1 MKRNHSLSTLLAAAM
16 LFAVGCDDKND
27 PPVIPPPPLKTEL
40 KIEVQKIS
48 TDEAF
53 VRVEPS
59 DADVRYYVGM
69 AEKSEFDERYDRS
82 PAKYTEQYI
91 EALQQAEPGTELDK
105 LLDGILKAG
114 EFTKYFPD
122 LDPDTEYTAF
132 AVVVNA
138 QGKCPDE
145 GVIADFRTEPVPVP
159 GLEIVLSDLAS
170 TSVIVEVKPTDE
182 SVRYYTGMQLKS
194 IFDKDYGSSPKK
206 FVDDYL
212 NWMQLNNPTFTMEEI
227 LERILQQGTSKKTV
241 KTLAPETEYTVF
253 AVVVTDEGTCPNE
266 GVLQTFRTEPLP
278 PVEKVDCKFA
288 IELKDLKPTG
298 VTISVTPSKDD
309 VAYFFDAISD
319 ETYQQI
325 GASDAALGNYIKD
338 YLSIIMEIYKVDMAG
353 AVEKIITLGPG
364 SRALDN
370 ELGPVTKY
378 YAYAIGLNEEGRI
391 NTDVEMVE
399 FTTPAQS
406 TGVNEF
412 TIDIADVTSSEAR
425 VSISATNAD
434 APYIVHVEKSS
445 ELDGLDDAGIVE
457 YVKEYF
463 GIWMFDEVRYGDY
476 EKTFDGL
483 EPATDYTVVVF
494 GYDDFKETATTPVK
508 KATFRTEG

>member
-1 MKRNHSLSTLLAAAM
+1 MKCNHSLPILLTVAM
-16 LFAVGCDDKND
+16 LFYVGCDDKND
-27 PPVIPPPPLKTEL
+27 PPVPPPPAKAEL
-40 KIEVQKIS
+40 KIAVQEIS

-53 VRVEPS
+53 VRVESS
-59 DADVRYYVGM
+59 DATTRYYVGLT
-69 AEKSEFDERYDRS
+69 EKSEFVDRYDGS
-82 PAKYTEQYI
+82 PAKYAEQYI
-91 EALQQAEPGTELDK
+91 EALQQADPGTELGK

-122 LDPDTEYTAF
+122 LTPDTEYTAF
-132 AVVVNA
+132 AVVVND
-138 QGKCPDE
+138 QGKCPEE
-145 GVIADFRTEPVPVP
+145 GVTADFRTEPVPVP
-159 GLEIVLSDLAS
+159 GLEIVLSDPTS
-170 TSVIVEVKPTDE
+170 TSVVVEVKPTDE

-194 IFDKDYGSSPKK
+194 IFDKDYDSSPKK

-278 PVEKVDCKFA
+278 PVEKVDCTFA

-298 VTISVTPSKDD
+298 VTIAVTPSKDD

-319 ETYQQI
+319 ETYRQI
-325 GASDAALGNYIKD
+325 GASEAGLGNYINE

-353 AVEKIITLGPG
+353 AVEKIATRGPG

-391 NTDVEMVE
+391 NTEVEMVE

-406 TGVNEF
+406 TGINEF
-412 TIDIADVTSSEAR
+412 TIDVADVTSSEAR
-425 VSISATNAD
+425 VAIYPSNAD

-457 YVKEYF
+457 YVKDYF
-463 GIWMFDEVRYGDY
+463 GVWMFDEVRYGDY

-494 GYDDFKETATTPVK
+494 GYDDFKETATTAVK
-508 KATFRTEG
+508 KETFRTQG